1 MKSDM
6 IFCMGGYH
14 GKAYPKN
21 NPDLQFYIGENMR
34 TNQIEDGY
42 AYQKLRERAN
52 KEVKAI
58 LDKYLPNRILPDPEV
73 EVVNFDTKALE
84 IPVTTT
90 NHVDEMTK
98 AKIKQAIIEKG
109 FKPEQLMFES
119 GDDK

>member
-1 MKSDM
+1 M